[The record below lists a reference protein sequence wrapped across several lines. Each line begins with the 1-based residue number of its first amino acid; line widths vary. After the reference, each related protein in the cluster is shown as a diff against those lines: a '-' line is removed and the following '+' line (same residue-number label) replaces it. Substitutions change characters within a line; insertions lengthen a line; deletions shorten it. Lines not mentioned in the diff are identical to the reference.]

1 MKKRKLKLKPY
12 VLPSL
17 YVLSALLLVMGVY
30 FYGNREVAKPAE
42 DIDYVSDEINGYT
55 VPVIATGQ
63 TIMTPYS
70 DTSVTVARDFYD
82 YQSDASL
89 QESALVSYDGV
100 YMQNS
105 RIDYS
110 AANPFAVL
118 AVLDG
123 TVIEVEDTEL
133 FGKSVTIQH
142 DNNLI
147 STYQGLTD
155 VKVSKDD
162 KVFQGQTIATS
173 GTSIINQSLGN
184 HVHFELYLNGTVL
197 NPNLAIGKTLKELT
211 TE

>member
-1 MKKRKLKLKPY
+1 MKKKKLKFKPY

-17 YVLSALLLVMGVY
+17 YVMAAILLVLGVY
-30 FYGNREVAKPAE
+30 FYNNREVAKPNE

-55 VPVIATGQ
+55 VPVIATDQ
-63 TIMTPYS
+63 TIIAPYS
-70 DTSVTVARDFYD
+70 DAGVTVARDFYD
-82 YQSDASL
+82 YQGDAQA
-89 QESALVSYDGV
+89 QENALVSYDGV

-105 RIDYS
+105 GIDYQS
-110 AANPFAVL
+110 ANPFAVL
-118 AVLDG
+118 AILDG

-147 STYQGLTD
+147 STYQALTD

-173 GTSIINQSLGN
+173 GTSVINQDLGN
-184 HVHFELYLNGTVL
+184 HVHFELYLNGTIL

-211 TE
+211 IE

>member
-17 YVLSALLLVMGVY
+17 YIISAFLLVLGVY
-30 FYGNREVAKPAE
+30 LYNNRQINEPSE
-42 DIDYVSDEINGYT
+42 DFDYVSDEINGYT
-55 VPVIATGQ
+55 VPVIATEQ
-63 TIMTPYS
+63 TIIAPYS
-70 DTSVTVARDFYD
+70 DANVTIARDFYD
-82 YQSDASL
+82 YQGEAKS
-89 QESALVSYDGV
+89 QENALVSYDGI

-105 RIDYS
+105 GIDYQS
-110 AANPFAVL
+110 ANPFAVL
-118 AVLDG
+118 AILDG

-147 STYQGLTD
+147 STYQALSD

-173 GTSIINQSLGN
+173 GTSVINQDIGN
-184 HVHFELYLNGTVL
+184 HVHFELYLNGSVI
-197 NPNLAIGKTLKELT
+197 NPNSAIGKTLKDLT

>member
-1 MKKRKLKLKPY
+1 MKKKKLKLKPY

-17 YVLSALLLVMGVY
+17 YVMAAILLVLGVY
-30 FYGNREVAKPAE
+30 FYNNREVAKPNE

-55 VPVIATGQ
+55 VPVIATDQ
-63 TIMTPYS
+63 TIIAPYS
-70 DTSVTVARDFYD
+70 DAGVKVARDFYD
-82 YQSDASL
+82 YQGDSQA
-89 QESALVSYDGV
+89 QENALVSYDGI

-105 RIDYS
+105 GIDYQS
-110 AANPFAVL
+110 TNPFAVL
-118 AVLDG
+118 AILDG

-147 STYQGLTD
+147 STYQALAD

-173 GTSIINQSLGN
+173 GTSVINQDLGN
-184 HVHFELYLNGTVL
+184 HVHFELYLNGTIL
-197 NPNLAIGKTLKELT
+197 NPNLVIGKTLKDLT